1 MGGAIT
7 GAATG
12 IIVGLICLVIGILN
26 MKGNISMLHSYHV
39 NNIPEENKKP
49 FGRLVGIGMIIIS
62 ITLMTYG
69 ALFIP
74 AELLENE
81 LYLNVGNGVLIG
93 GLVLGLG
100 ISLYAIKK
108 YNKKIIG

>member
-12 IIVGLICLVIGILN
+12 IIVGLICLVIGIL
-26 MKGNISMLHSYHV
+26 NISMLHSYHV

-49 FGRLVGIGMIIIS
+49 FGRLVGLGMIIIS
-62 ITLMTYG
+62 ITLMVYG

-81 LYLNVGNGVLIG
+81 LYLNIGNGVLIG